1 MRIARE
7 AGLPAELAERLNGA
21 DEAAMRT
28 DAESLVK
35 LIKAQSGP
43 APMYRQNGE
52 GGNDGKDAAL
62 KDLLKKVR
70 QED

>member
-7 AGLPAELAERLNGA
+7 AGLPTELADRLSGE

-28 DAESLVK
+28 DAENLAK
-35 LIKAQSGP
+35 LIKAQSGT
-43 APMYRQNGE
+43 APMYHQNGE

-70 QED
+70 NE